1 MSGAPKPDSADGPS
15 EPEDVG
21 RPSEPEDVG
30 RPSEPEDVGRPSEPE
45 PEPESESS
53 DDGDR
58 RRHNYVPPPDP
69 ELERL
74 AYAATHDVLTDLPNR
89 ELLYRRL
96 SRALERRERADETVA
111 VIFFDLDR
119 FKKVNDSLGHR
130 AGDELLV
137 AASHRI
143 ESVVRPTDLVA
154 RFGGDEFVV
163 ICEQIREIEA
173 LGVADR
179 IRDALERPFTLL
191 GRQVYI
197 SASLGVAFPRE
208 DPDPEALLS
217 DADAAMFE
225 AKRKGR
231 GRTEVY
237 ARRLRERAMERLET
251 ETALRSAIED
261 EGLRLV
267 YQPIVDME
275 SGILCGVEALIRW
288 DHPER
293 GVLAPEEFIRLA
305 EETGLISQ
313 VGAWAARRACRAQAR
328 WDAMAEERGK
338 ETITTALNVSA
349 HQLDRAD
356 LLETLESSLTAPG
369 FDPSRIRLEVTESA
383 MVEDPAAGLAALR
396 SLKRLG
402 VGLVLDDFGTGY
414 ASLSAL
420 RRFPLDGIKIDR
432 SFVSGLVDHREDR
445 AIVAAIVHLAE
456 ELDLE
461 LVAEGVESE
470 DQRQILLGMGCRRG
484 QGYFFSKPLEDA
496 EIREL
501 LLR

>member
-1 MSGAPKPDSADGPS
+1 LTEPSDADAADAADAG
-15 EPEDVG
+15 EE
-21 RPSEPEDVG
+21 
-30 RPSEPEDVGRPSEPE
+30 
-45 PEPESESS
+45 
-53 DDGDR
+53 R
-58 RRHNYVPPPDP
+58 RRHPDASAP
-69 ELERL
+69 DLDIEKLTH
-74 AYAATHDVLTDLPNR
+74 AATHDVLTGLPNR

-96 SRALERRERADETVA
+96 SLALERHQQTDETAA

-137 AASHRI
+137 EASRRI
-143 ESVVRPTDLVA
+143 ESVVRPADMVA

-179 IRDALERPFTLL
+179 IREALERPFTVS
-191 GRQVYI
+191 GRLVYV
-197 SASLGVAFPRE
+197 SASLGVSFPRGQ
-208 DPDPEALLS
+208 DNQPEALLS

-237 ARRLRERAMERLET
+237 VRRLRDRAIQRLET
-251 ETALRSAIED
+251 EAALRTAIED

-267 YQPIVDME
+267 FQPMVELDT
-275 SGILCGVEALIRW
+275 GRLLGVEALIRW
-288 DHPER
+288 DHPQR
-293 GVLAPEEFIRLA
+293 GVLAPEEFILLA

-313 VGAWAARRACRAQAR
+313 VGAWAARRACQAQAG
-328 WDAMAEERGK
+328 WDEVAEQSGADP
-338 ETITTALNVSA
+338 ITTAINVSA
-349 HQLDRAD
+349 HQLERSD
-356 LLETLESSLTAPG
+356 LLEALEASLTAPG
-369 FDPSRIRLEVTESA
+369 FEPSRIRLEVTETA
-383 MVEDPAAGLAALR
+383 VVEDPAAGLTALR

-420 RRFPLDGIKIDR
+420 RRFPLDGIKIDQ
-432 SFVSGLVDHREDR
+432 SFVSGLVNHRKDR
-445 AIVAAIVHLAE
+445 AIVAAMVGLAG
-456 ELDLE
+456 ELGLE

-470 DQRQILLGMGCRRG
+470 EQRRVLLELGCRRG
-484 QGYFFSKPLEDA
+484 QGFLFSKPLDESKV
-496 EIREL
+496 REMITGS
-501 LLR
+501 

>member
-1 MSGAPKPDSADGPS
+1 MSDPS
-15 EPEDVG
+15 PAGEPQDAG
-21 RPSEPEDVG
+21 
-30 RPSEPEDVGRPSEPE
+30 
-45 PEPESESS
+45 S
-53 DDGDR
+53 DDNGER
-58 RRHNYVPPPDP
+58 RRQHDALPPDP
-69 ELERL
+69 ELEKL
-74 AYAATHDVLTDLPNR
+74 AYAATHDVLTGLPNR
-89 ELLYRRL
+89 ELLQRRL
-96 SRALERRERADETVA
+96 SVALDRRERADETVG

-137 AASHRI
+137 AASRRI
-143 ESVVRPTDLVA
+143 ESEVRPTDLVA

-179 IRDALERPFTLL
+179 IRQALERPFTILN
-191 GRQVYI
+191 RPVYV
-197 SASLGVAFPRE
+197 SASMGVAFPRD
-208 DPDPEALLS
+208 DPDPAAILS
-217 DADAAMFE
+217 NADAAMFE

-237 ARRLRERAMERLET
+237 VRKLRERALEKLET
-251 ETALRSAIED
+251 ETALRAAIEA

-267 YQPIVDME
+267 FQPIVEMS
-275 SGILCGVEALIRW
+275 SGALRGVEALIRW
-288 DHPER
+288 EHPER
-293 GVLAPEEFIRLA
+293 GVIAPEEFIRVA
-305 EETGLISQ
+305 EDTGLISQ
-313 VGAWAARRACRAQAR
+313 VGAWAARRACRAQAG
-328 WDAMAEERGK
+328 WDQLVEERGVDP
-338 ETITTALNVSA
+338 ITTAINISA

-383 MVEDPAAGLAALR
+383 VVEDPGGGLTALR
-396 SLKRLG
+396 ALKRLG
-402 VGLVLDDFGTGY
+402 IGLVLDDFGTGY

-432 SFVSGLVDHREDR
+432 SFVSGLVRHREDR
-445 AIVAAIVHLAE
+445 AIVSAIIRMAE

-470 DQRQILLGMGCRRG
+470 EQRIILMELGCRRG
-484 QGYFFSKPLEDA
+484 QGFLFSKPLEDSEVRA
-496 EIREL
+496 L
-501 LLR
+501 LVS

>member
-1 MSGAPKPDSADGPS
+1 MT
-15 EPEDVG
+15 
-21 RPSEPEDVG
+21 
-30 RPSEPEDVGRPSEPE
+30 
-45 PEPESESS
+45 ESS
-53 DDGDR
+53 DPASDTEGAER
-58 RRHNYVPPPDP
+58 RRHHDSLPPDP
-69 ELERL
+69 DLERL
-74 AYAATHDVLTDLPNR
+74 AYAATHDILTGLPNR
-89 ELLYRRL
+89 DLLYRRL

-130 AGDELLV
+130 AGDELLE
-137 AASHRI
+137 AASRRI
-143 ESVVRPTDLVA
+143 ESEVRPTDLVA

-179 IRDALERPFTLL
+179 IREALERPFTVL
-191 GRQVYI
+191 GRSVYV
-197 SASLGVAFPRE
+197 SASMGVAFPRE
-208 DPDPEALLS
+208 DLDPESIIS

-251 ETALRSAIED
+251 EAALRSAIED

-267 YQPIVDME
+267 FQPIVDMQTQE
-275 SGILCGVEALIRW
+275 LRSVEALIRW

-293 GVLAPEEFIRLA
+293 GVLAPDEFIRLA
-305 EETGLISQ
+305 EETGLISL
-313 VGAWAARRACRAQAR
+313 VGAWAARRACRAQAE
-328 WDAMAEERGK
+328 WDEVVQECGGQPIA
-338 ETITTALNVSA
+338 TAINVSA
-349 HQLDRAD
+349 HQLARVD
-356 LLETLESSLTAPG
+356 LIETLESSLTSPG

-383 MVEDPAAGLAALR
+383 VVEDPTAGLRALR

-402 VGLVLDDFGTGY
+402 IGLILDDFGTGY

-432 SFVSGLVDHREDR
+432 SFVAGLVRHKEDR
-445 AIVAAIVHLAE
+445 AIVAAIVGLAG

-470 DQRQILLGMGCRRG
+470 EQRAILLDLGCQRG
-484 QGYFFSKPLEDA
+484 QGFLFSEPLDDTDV
-496 EIREL
+496 RRL
-501 LLR
+501 LIGQRPA